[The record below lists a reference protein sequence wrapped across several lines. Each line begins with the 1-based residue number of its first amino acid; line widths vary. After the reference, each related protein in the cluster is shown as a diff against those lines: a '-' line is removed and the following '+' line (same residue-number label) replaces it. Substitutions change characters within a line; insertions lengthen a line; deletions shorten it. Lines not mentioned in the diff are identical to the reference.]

1 MARLLTFLMRSLALN
16 VIVNSELTRKKTKK
30 ECREADD
37 MRRSQRKK
45 CEKKVRLRE
54 AQRRDKTEREKKKK
68 PK

>member
-45 CEKKVRLRE
+45 CEKKS
-54 AQRRDKTEREKKKK
+54 D
-68 PK
+68 